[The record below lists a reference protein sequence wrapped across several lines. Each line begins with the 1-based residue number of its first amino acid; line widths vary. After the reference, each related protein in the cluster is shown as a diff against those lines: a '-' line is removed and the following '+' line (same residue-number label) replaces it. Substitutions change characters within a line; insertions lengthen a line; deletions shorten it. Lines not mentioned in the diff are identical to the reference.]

1 MTPTREERRE
11 EMNMNANPAKFP
23 EVLNGINVADVSA
36 LIAGITADPA
46 KGMTHWKVVNTWQG
60 RTHNRAKVD
69 GFSIGGEFVKREF
82 TLDIDEPLQLGGSNQ
97 HANPQEYL
105 LAAVSACMM
114 VGFVAIATL
123 KGIRLDKLAIEIE
136 GDIDLRAFLLIDP
149 GVTPGYEALHYTVK
163 VKGDASEAEFAEIH
177 RLVMASSPNF
187 YNATHPIPAQMNL
200 VVE

>member
-1 MTPTREERRE
+1 
-11 EMNMNANPAKFP
+11 MNALVEKFP
-23 EVLNGINVADVSA
+23 QVLNGINVADVSA
-36 LIAGITADPA
+36 LIAGIAAEPA
-46 KGMTHWKVVNTWQG
+46 KGVTHWKVTNRWQG
-60 RTHNRAKVD
+60 RTHNRARVE
-69 GFSIGGEFVKREF
+69 GFGIGGAFVERAF
-82 TLDIDEPLQLGGSNQ
+82 DIDIDEPLQLGGANQ

-123 KGIRLDKLAIEIE
+123 KGIRLDKLEIEIE
-136 GDIDLRAFLLIDP
+136 GDIDLRAFLLIDL
-149 GVTPGYEALHYTVK
+149 GVTPGYEALNYTIR

-187 YNATHPIPAQMNL
+187 YNATHPIPMQMNL